1 MGTCNSTQNSSKK
14 KSSSSHHKKS
24 SNYNQQIQPA
34 FPNSVSHSDNVEPK
48 TNKIPNT
55 TRTPISTVA
64 LTNDVFIS
72 RNDVNPEFIYKK
84 IKKLGIGGFGEV
96 WLVKHKD
103 LNSEYAM
110 KIINKRSNKPSE
122 EKEIMN
128 EIKILKSLDHPKIL
142 KILDF
147 YSTSNKY
154 YIITEY
160 CPLGEL
166 FSEIQKVKYFDEGPA
181 SFIMNQLFRAILYC
195 HGMNIIHRD
204 LKPEN
209 IMISK
214 RESNKCLQV
223 KIIDFGTATIFEKGQ
238 NENRYVGSSYYI
250 APEVINR
257 KYNEK
262 CDLWSC
268 GVIMYILLTGRAPF
282 DGEDDNAIIQNIKK
296 GIYDTTSEPFPQLS
310 QEAQDLIK
318 KLLTMDPKKRINA
331 AEALNHKW
339 FQSAKFKDKDKVNI
353 ISPKLA
359 KKLIENLKNYHSNNM
374 LRCAVIAYLVHFNT
388 NLEQCNE
395 ASKLFFK
402 IDLNSDGKI
411 EKHELVEGMMSYW
424 KLPRDQIEKEV
435 DVIFENIDT
444 DHNGYIEV
452 EEFIRA
458 AIDKEY
464 FLTKDY
470 LKFAFNYFDRDNS
483 GELSL
488 DEIIRRFM
496 QNSKNE
502 KDGERVEKELRSQFE
517 EIDINK
523 DGSISFDEFCKMMK
537 NIIGK

>member
-1 MGTCNSTQNSSKK
+1 
-14 KSSSSHHKKS
+14 
-24 SNYNQQIQPA
+24 
-34 FPNSVSHSDNVEPK
+34 
-48 TNKIPNT
+48 
-55 TRTPISTVA
+55 
-64 LTNDVFIS
+64 
-72 RNDVNPEFIYKK
+72 
-84 IKKLGIGGFGEV
+84 
-96 WLVKHKD
+96 
-103 LNSEYAM
+103 
-110 KIINKRSNKPSE
+110 
-122 EKEIMN
+122 
-128 EIKILKSLDHPKIL
+128 
-142 KILDF
+142 
-147 YSTSNKY
+147 
-154 YIITEY
+154 
-160 CPLGEL
+160 
-166 FSEIQKVKYFDEGPA
+166 
-181 SFIMNQLFRAILYC
+181 
-195 HGMNIIHRD
+195 
-204 LKPEN
+204 
-209 IMISK
+209 
-214 RESNKCLQV
+214 
-223 KIIDFGTATIFEKGQ
+223 
-238 NENRYVGSSYYI
+238 
-250 APEVINR
+250 
-257 KYNEK
+257 
-262 CDLWSC
+262 
-268 GVIMYILLTGRAPF
+268 
-282 DGEDDNAIIQNIKK
+282 
-296 GIYDTTSEPFPQLS
+296 
-310 QEAQDLIK
+310 
-318 KLLTMDPKKRINA
+318 
-331 AEALNHKW
+331 
-339 FQSAKFKDKDKVNI
+339 
-353 ISPKLA
+353 
-359 KKLIENLKNYHSNNM
+359 M